1 MTKANL
7 DLIQQ
12 TKGGEFIGIVGHTS
26 KRDESVKN
34 RLLRAGTGIIE
45 RTVDQEE
52 RRIVE
57 MQSAYGHTFA
67 ASMLAP
73 YGIDTHLSGL
83 ALAQV
88 VDRIDG
94 RRNGTNTGALETH
107 VVATD
112 AKGRTLLRLAKDQ
125 RSGEWSL
132 QIIGEQEGSWLVKAG
147 TIDWGAEN
155 KRLFDKCIDGALT
168 QQSKWF
174 AESERLS
181 EAGQVDADPSQS
193 ISKIVALLNKCLDRV
208 APIDDRFRTINLM
221 GRSAITCDS
230 VAIHGERFT
239 NMISVVAHYRPDLV
253 GLLQSK
259 AV

>member
-1 MTKANL
+1 M
-7 DLIQQ
+7 
-12 TKGGEFIGIVGHTS
+12 
-26 KRDESVKN
+26 
-34 RLLRAGTGIIE
+34 AGQG
-45 RTVDQEE
+45 
-52 RRIVE
+52 
-57 MQSAYGHTFA
+57 
-67 ASMLAP
+67 
-73 YGIDTHLSGL
+73 
-83 ALAQV
+83 
-88 VDRIDG
+88 
-94 RRNGTNTGALETH
+94 
-107 VVATD
+107 
-112 AKGRTLLRLAKDQ
+112 
-125 RSGEWSL
+125 
-132 QIIGEQEGSWLVKAG
+132 
-147 TIDWGAEN
+147 
-155 KRLFDKCIDGALT
+155 GALT

-193 ISKIVALLNKCLDRV
+193 ISKIVALLNKSLDRV